1 MRAFVAFVI
10 CSAFAVSATAAG
22 ATPPSA
28 LGQAQR
34 LSGLH
39 AQRPIRTVTE
49 SSARFNADAVRM
61 LDRAYPRALQ
71 STDDRLYAGLGL
83 LPTGSSARARLV
95 ASATASNAL
104 YDPAARVLRLRR
116 KPAPRSSPMCPRTA
130 SRRPSRG
137 RSSIVANAA
146 SIDSGLALY
155 ASSTTMKP
163 AGVVYV
169 NRRAGATTGTP
180 LDRFLSLERT
190 AGLGPGRTFVLR
202 LRSVG
207 GAYAVSTALR
217 TFPQTTEQVL
227 HLDAFL
233 ERTRAL
239 PIVLPS
245 RVDNRALQTSET
257 LSVAETFG
265 ELDVAAYLRGF
276 ALPRSDEIAAGWG
289 GGRLALYA
297 GTDNTETVALV
308 LRWDSAD
315 DAAAWRSLAPALV
328 LSAFPAAQERA
339 CPAVERCWVYGSREI
354 ALASVRDMT
363 VLASGSAGELVAAT
377 IAR

>member
-1 MRAFVAFVI
+1 MPPELDDDHVVAICRVLADHGVEYVI
-10 CSAFAVSATAAG
+10 IGGVAARLHQTG
-22 ATPPSA
+22 HVTVDVDICPS
-28 LGQAQR
+28 
-34 LSGLH
+34 
-39 AQRPIRTVTE
+39 RTE
-49 SSARFNADAVRM
+49 AN
-61 LDRAYPRALQ
+61 
-71 STDDRLYAGLGL
+71 
-83 LPTGSSARARLV
+83 RARL
-95 ASATASNAL
+95 ATASNAL

-116 KPAPRSSPMCPRTA
+116 KPAPNRAQVVHELVRALVDQNVGLRRLSALRPRDRDA
-130 SRRPSRG
+130 SLA
-137 RSSIVANAA
+137 ANAVV
-146 SIDSGLALY
+146 DGLAAL
-155 ASSTTMKP
+155 AS
-163 AGVVYV
+163 G
-169 NRRAGATTGTP
+169 RRSGATTGTP

-339 CPAVERCWVYGSREI
+339 CPAVERCWVYGSGEI